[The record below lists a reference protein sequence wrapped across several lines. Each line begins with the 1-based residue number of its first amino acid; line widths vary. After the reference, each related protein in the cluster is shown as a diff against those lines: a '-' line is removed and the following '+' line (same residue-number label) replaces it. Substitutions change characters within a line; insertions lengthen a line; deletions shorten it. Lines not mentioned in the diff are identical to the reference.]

1 MDASCVPFFMFEPYR
16 LPILSTVPRS
26 GTWFLRYLFS
36 FLCHLEQGGRLDDL
50 LTGEV
55 VGNPDGATFDFSRF
69 RGGPLF
75 RVAGTLPA
83 EHMFIGHAVCPGFH
97 DMIPAGHWWRQTS
110 FHVPGYDC
118 FHEEKSY
125 RHTPVDLA
133 SYNYA
138 PVKVTAMDRAA
149 RKGRGAPIAL
159 VYRNP
164 VDQAFSYFRYCQ
176 AHVGPA
182 YHLFRGRPVAL
193 MSFREYLFEAALVSY
208 ARQFISYQLQAERY
222 PRLVKM
228 IPYESLIDRPVET
241 ATCLL
246 DHFCT
251 ARREWP
257 MLPAAVRLVR
267 KEHMRAIEG
276 KIGSSLDGTRNG
288 QDSHMRPSGDAER
301 DRLPDPAIRDEAIAR
316 LTELGVDCS
325 LLAWTSHR
333 ATTVRQALPGDVRQR
348 ERASR

>member
-1 MDASCVPFFMFEPYR
+1 MFGTYR

-26 GTWFLRYLFS
+26 GTWFLRYLFA
-36 FLCHLEQGGRLDDL
+36 FVCHLEQGGRLDDL
-50 LTGEV
+50 VTGEV
-55 VGNPDGATFDFSRF
+55 FGDPQGATFEFNRF

-75 RVAGTLPA
+75 RVGGTLPD
-83 EHMFIGHAVCPGFH
+83 EHMFIGHTVCPGFH
-97 DMIPAGHWWRQTS
+97 DMVPAGHWWRQTS

-133 SYNYA
+133 SYDYA
-138 PVKVTAMDRAA
+138 PVNVSAMDRAA

-164 VDQAFSYFRYCQ
+164 VDQAYSYFRYCQ
-176 AHVGPA
+176 AHVSPA
-182 YHLFRGRPVAL
+182 YHLFRGRPVAD
-193 MSFREYLFEAALVSY
+193 MSFREYLFDAALISY

-222 PRLVKM
+222 PDLVKM
-228 IPYESLIDRPVET
+228 IPYDDLIDRPVET
-241 ATCLL
+241 ATYLL
-246 DHFCT
+246 NHFCGT
-251 ARREWP
+251 RREWP
-257 MLPAAVRLVR
+257 MLSAAARLVR
-267 KEHMRAIEG
+267 KDHMRAIEG

-288 QDSHMRPSGDAER
+288 QDSHMRTSGDAER
-301 DRLPDPAIRDEAIAR
+301 DRLADSAIRDEAIAR

-325 LLAWTSHR
+325 LFAWPGHR
-333 ATTVRQALPGDVRQR
+333 ATTVRQVFPEGVRQR